1 MELTADA
8 LRQGTEILPIS
19 EILEVYPEA
28 ENTVKSGEPLEKWQE
43 ARTLGEINGVPK
55 GRTGIGLKLI
65 NDRTAQAW
73 ARDDEAL
80 RSALVSLVD
89 PG

>member
-1 MELTADA
+1 
-8 LRQGTEILPIS
+8 
-19 EILEVYPEA
+19 
-28 ENTVKSGEPLEKWQE
+28 
-43 ARTLGEINGVPK
+43 
-55 GRTGIGLKLI
+55 LKLI